1 MCCLASSTESSYT
14 HSHHLSLQLIVK
26 NATLTITVASSQK
39 TDPFTYGAKNLH
51 WAMNTAI
58 RPVEAIPSYT
68 RRNINHPDLHPNVL
82 PLAKQL
88 LSMLP

>member
-1 MCCLASSTESSYT
+1 ME
-14 HSHHLSLQLIVK
+14 
-26 NATLTITVASSQK
+26 
-39 TDPFTYGAKNLH
+39 KNLH

-58 RPVEAIPSYT
+58 RPVEAAPYFT
-68 RRNINHPDLHPNVL
+68 GGNINHPDLHPNVL